1 MPFYL
6 FCSAIDV
13 DFCFHV
19 EYFLPTIFFISY
31 QYKST
36 NNWVCTMRQMWNFC
50 CDGKSVTTTMNN
62 WTCARWESCW
72 SKFQPM
78 TLPQNALVLHTTHQ
92 PAKPV
97 ETINTSHVFAAET
110 IKTKLLNKNSPLNVE
125 AAKNKANVKTKFI
138 WFWSSKTTCLSI
150 FKWSVRWVAKYFDTS
165 KSPKF
170 PHF

>member
-1 MPFYL
+1 MGLQDAADVELLWRWKVSDHDNEQLNLREVGKLLHGKENKGEL
-6 FCSAIDV
+6 FM
-13 DFCFHV
+13 F
-19 EYFLPTIFFISY
+19 
-31 QYKST
+31 
-36 NNWVCTMRQMWNFC
+36 
-50 CDGKSVTTTMNN
+50 
-62 WTCARWESCW
+62 
-72 SKFQPM
+72 KFQLM
-78 TLPQNALVLHTTHQ
+78 NLTQNAMVLHTTHQ

-97 ETINTSHVFAAET
+97 ETINTSHVFAAEK

-150 FKWSVRWVAKYFDTS
+150 FKWTVNWVAKYFDTS

>member
-1 MPFYL
+1 MDLQDAADVEPFVVRKVSDHNKEQL
-6 FCSAIDV
+6 NLRE
-13 DFCFHV
+13 V
-19 EYFLPTIFFISY
+19 EKLL
-31 QYKST
+31 
-36 NNWVCTMRQMWNFC
+36 R
-50 CDGKSVTTTMNN
+50 G
-62 WTCARWESCW
+62 
-72 SKFQPM
+72 KFQLM
-78 TLPQNALVLHTTHQ
+78 TLTQNALVLHTTHQ

-125 AAKNKANVKTKFI
+125 AAKNKVNVKTKCI

-150 FKWSVRWVAKYFDTS
+150 FKWTVNWVAKYFDTS

>member
-1 MPFYL
+1 MFIQVSTHDFDPKR
-6 FCSAIDV
+6 ID
-13 DFCFHV
+13 
-19 EYFLPTIFFISY
+19 L
-31 QYKST
+31 
-36 NNWVCTMRQMWNFC
+36 R
-50 CDGKSVTTTMNN
+50 TT
-62 WTCARWESCW
+62 
-72 SKFQPM
+72 Q
-78 TLPQNALVLHTTHQ
+78 Q

-110 IKTKLLNKNSPLNVE
+110 IKTKLHNKNSPLNVE

-150 FKWSVRWVAKYFDTS
+150 FKWTVNWVAKYFDTS